1 MLYIKLV
8 GSTVLSVSRGFF
20 KDSHIRV
27 YAHCAKPSDL
37 YKKGSVVLYILNLKQ
52 VNATI
57 SLTTKE
63 LYQST
68 RDIYWLEP
76 GDDNGLRSKLVGHNL
91 DHASHLC

>member
-1 MLYIKLV
+1 M
-8 GSTVLSVSRGFF
+8 
-20 KDSHIRV
+20 

-91 DHASHLC
+91 DHASHLCWKIINSHEILLFLCSIVSSHLALL